1 MPRPVKATLRG
12 STYHGEASDIHALIL
27 AGFMMP
33 NFDEVIEDQ
42 KGLYESFKKFSSE
55 QKALLENPDASSEEL
70 AESMAHTWSERI
82 IIRIGADL
90 ELRALF
96 AQLIKEIFPSIPD
109 NIVKPQRKS
118 DKKSLNY
125 EDCSVSLDT
134 TEVLELITPVV
145 ATLNTDEALLDARPT
160 PVVSPITIPAETVT
174 HTIQSEVA
182 PTDDRIA
189 ELEAQIK
196 ALKTKNTGRTDKKV
210 VEL

>member
-12 STYHGEASDIHALIL
+12 ETYHGEASDIHALIL

-33 NFDEVIEDQ
+33 NFDSVIQDQ
-42 KGLYESFKKFSSE
+42 EGLYESFKKFSSE
-55 QKALLENPDASSEEL
+55 QRDLLKNPDVSSEEL

-96 AQLIKEIFPSIPD
+96 AQLVTEVFDTIPD
-109 NIVKPQRKS
+109 EIVKPQRKS
-118 DKKSLNY
+118 VKNPGTHDN
-125 EDCSVSLDT
+125 CRVSLDT

-145 ATLNTDEALLDARPT
+145 ATLNTDEAPSDVHKTPIVT
-160 PVVSPITIPAETVT
+160 PVETIPT
-174 HTIQSEVA
+174 A
-182 PTDDRIA
+182 PTEVVSDDRIA

-196 ALKTKNTGRTDKKV
+196 ALKTKNNGRSSKKV
-210 VEL
+210 IEV